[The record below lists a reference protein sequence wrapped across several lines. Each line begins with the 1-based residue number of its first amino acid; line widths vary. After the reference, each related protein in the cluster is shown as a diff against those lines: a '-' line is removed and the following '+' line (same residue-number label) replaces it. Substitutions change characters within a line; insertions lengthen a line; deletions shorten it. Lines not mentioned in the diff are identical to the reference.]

1 MSELPRLNRRQAL
14 ATGLA
19 GAAAMTGGALAP
31 ATAARAAA
39 AASTSGYAGLPRTF
53 LWNPG
58 FNALVDTSKFKKPG
72 PYTIGFSNA
81 SQGDLWLVTFFQG
94 VEWAAEKNAAKLK
107 KFIVTDA
114 NGDPAKQVSDIQDLL
129 NQNIDLLL
137 VNPATADALDPIVG
151 RATRSGIPV
160 VTAARRVQTDDNF
173 VSFVTASDTALAR
186 MSATWLAEHLGGQ
199 GKIVLLPGLAGA
211 SPAEMRLQ
219 AAKEVFAQ
227 FPGIQILDTQYT
239 GWSPA
244 NGKQLMSAIIQRQ
257 GKAIDGVWADSGLQG
272 SGSVE
277 AFLNAGYKSN
287 EIPPHTG
294 GDLNRMYKLAINHK
308 FPFCGIDYTPS
319 IGIAALGLALTV
331 LEGGSVPK
339 RLDVN
344 FQIVVSEGHDT
355 PSIKADVPLKDYVA
369 LDKPDDFIM
378 GHGMGAGYDPKTFKA
393 KYPT

>member
-1 MSELPRLNRRQAL
+1 MSGRLQLNRRQAL
-14 ATGLA
+14 GSMGL
-19 GAAAMTGGALAP
+19 GAAAAMSAGMVARP
-31 ATAARAAA
+31 VAARAEAPA
-39 AASTSGYAGLPRTF
+39 GYGGLPRTF

-58 FNALVDTSKFKKPG
+58 FNDLVDTSGFAKEG

-81 SQGDLWLVTFFQG
+81 SRADLWLVTFFHG
-94 VEWAAEKNAAKLK
+94 VEWAAEKHAADIK

-114 NGDPAKQVSDIQDLL
+114 NSDATKQVSDIQDLL
-129 NQNIDLLL
+129 NQDIDLLL
-137 VNPATADALDPIVG
+137 VNPATADALDPILG
-151 RATRSGIPV
+151 RAMEQGIPV
-160 VTAARRVQTDDNF
+160 VTAARRVQTDENF

-186 MSATWLAEHLGGQ
+186 LSATWLTEHLGGK

-219 AAKEVFAQ
+219 AAREVFGQA
-227 FPGIQILDTQYT
+227 PGIEILDTQYT

-244 NGKQLMSAIIQRQ
+244 NGKTLMAAAIQRF
-257 GKAIDGVWADSGLQG
+257 GREISGVWADSGLQG

-277 AFLNAGYKSN
+277 AFLNAGFKPE

-294 GDLNRMYKLAINHK
+294 GDLNRMYKLAAEHR

-319 IGIAALGLALTV
+319 IGIAAMDLAIKV
-331 LEGGSVPK
+331 LKGVSVPK

-344 FQIVVSEGHDT
+344 FQIVLSDGAETSSV
-355 PSIKADVPLKDYVA
+355 KADVALRDYVA

-378 GHGMGAGYDPKTFKA
+378 GHGMGPDYDPKTFA
-393 KYPT
+393 ASYPG